1 MKKVNT
7 SGERYALGNGYIL
20 EVWEEHSES
29 GRMWEFWAANE
40 ETSEREYMFALP
52 ENQPDAKDGKTKY
65 TKEDAIKIAAANLP
79 DYI

>member
-7 SGERYALGNGYIL
+7 SGERYAIGNGYTL

-29 GRMWEFWAANE
+29 GTMWEFWAANE
-40 ETSEREYMFALP
+40 ETLKRKYMFTLT
-52 ENQPDAKDGKTKY
+52 ENQPGAKDGKTKY
-65 TKEDAIKIAAANLP
+65 TKEDALKIAVANFP